1 MAVDPKPSLW
11 NAAEDQEILA
21 INYGIGNAGSF
32 LPSEAGVEY
41 HVWND
46 RGKIK
51 TSSPMT
57 SVLITTRDSDG
68 QEILNL
74 VTQNWVE
81 IKSTTIHAGTSG
93 GSITGYTDD
102 NMADFQAVGKNNFLA
117 IGNIPYDCYRKIF
130 VRLRIPTSGLKVGV
144 SFKIYVTNQQAQSS
158 IAKWITGIHGNGVVY
173 QASGAFAVSINGGDA
188 SLLDIEKGFSL
199 ITDSQVYYGNSQ
211 QYDVSVLE
219 NETYKVYLTQAGAI
233 SSIVS
238 SSSIPA
244 NSIELSRVVIVSGEA
259 TSVTDKRLFLA
270 NIMVGLDAAKTATP
284 TKNQVYIATDTEKL
298 YICFADDTWSQV
310 IPYPNMVTKTGDF
323 TVGKIV
329 KINNANGIIEMATNT
344 DTEVAAAVTHK
355 DLTDNP
361 HTVTKTQ
368 VNLGNVE
375 NLKVK
380 LDATSAPGVGDDNTE
395 GYAVGSRWVD
405 VTNDKEYVCLDA
417 STGAAVWTETTGA
430 GGGASTFVA
439 LTDTP
444 ANYTGSSLKHVRI
457 NEGETALEFVT
468 LGGGGDMLKS
478 VYDTDTDNIVDKAE
492 TVDDGVGNASTAADV
507 KDAVTKK
514 HSQNTDTQFDFYN
527 ALADDHT
534 WSGEKDTQPV
544 GETVAFGQLLYF
556 NWTDKEWKLAKADA
570 AATMPGLR
578 IALESK
584 ADGESCL
591 MLVKGY
597 IRDDSAF
604 EFAGAM
610 IYVSEATAGAMT
622 STAPSTAG
630 NQLQR
635 VGQAKSAD
643 ILFFN
648 PDIDVGEI

>member
-1 MAVDPKPSLW
+1 MFNKKFGLIALILCVVLTIGYFVVNTGAVSTVL
-11 NAAEDQEILA
+11 LA
-21 INYGIGNAGSF
+21 IQGAITDGN
-32 LPSEAGVEY
+32 L
-41 HVWND
+41 
-46 RGKIK
+46 IK
-51 TSSPMT
+51 FS
-57 SVLITTRDSDG
+57 
-68 QEILNL
+68 
-74 VTQNWVE
+74 
-81 IKSTTIHAGTSG
+81 GTNG
-93 GSITGYTDD
+93 
-102 NMADFQAVGKNNFLA
+102 
-117 IGNIPYDCYRKIF
+117 
-130 VRLRIPTSGLKVGV
+130 VGV
-144 SFKIYVTNQQAQSS
+144 
-158 IAKWITGIHGNGVVY
+158 
-173 QASGAFAVSINGGDA
+173 DA
-188 SLLDIEKGFSL
+188 G
-199 ITDSQVYYGNSQ
+199 
-211 QYDVSVLE
+211 
-219 NETYKVYLTQAGAI
+219 
-233 SSIVS
+233 
-238 SSSIPA
+238 
-244 NSIELSRVVIVSGEA
+244 LS
-259 TSVTDKRLFLA
+259 
-270 NIMVGLDAAKTATP
+270 
-284 TKNQVYIATDTEKL
+284 
-298 YICFADDTWSQV
+298 
-310 IPYPNMVTKTGDF
+310 
-323 TVGKIV
+323 
-329 KINNANGIIEMATNT
+329 ATN
-344 DTEVAAAVTHK
+344 V
-355 DLTDNP
+355 
-361 HTVTKTQ
+361 
-368 VNLGNVE
+368 
-375 NLKVK
+375 VK
-380 LDATSAPGVGDDNTE
+380 CKFDATSAPTVNNDVDE
-395 GYAVGSRWVD
+395 GYTVGSRWMD
-405 VTNDKEYVCLDA
+405 VTNDKSYVCLDN
-417 STGAAVWTETTGA
+417 TDGVAVWIETTGA
-430 GGGASTFVA
+430 GGGATTFTG